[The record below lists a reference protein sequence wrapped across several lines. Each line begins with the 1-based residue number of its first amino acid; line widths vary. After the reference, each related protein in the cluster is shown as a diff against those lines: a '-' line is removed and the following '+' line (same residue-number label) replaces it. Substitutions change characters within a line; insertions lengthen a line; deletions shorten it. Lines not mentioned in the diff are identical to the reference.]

1 MTDFL
6 TAYQQNCALN
16 GSIPIKP
23 ILNGAGGTALFI
35 DISKIRASDWPPFL
49 QSLSKAKSLSKID
62 FYSSWDG
69 RQPIPIIHQERSS
82 VTRQIMNALTELLSR
97 KNELTKLSISKVK
110 LPLKTVGELGTAL
123 SADHCSIVELYL
135 QGCAIGDVGFAKIN
149 KPLRQ
154 MKTIHKLDLSG
165 CSLSNASISMLADTL
180 RMKSLDANE
189 TKWIGNLRDDY
200 LVPKKQLGV
209 LILNDNTKIQ
219 NSIVELLEA
228 MANEDITCLETLEI
242 RNCSIL
248 SNARMNQALTGILQ
262 EPPEVLETF
271 DIRQNPI
278 LQTMESKTL
287 IQLLMTKLLTS
298 HPNAEYLD
306 LSGVS
311 ETDLGATKTISTKK
325 VPRKKVLNVPKGLKT
340 DESDGDFNIDDQY
353 QELPN
358 HTRKEIETIDLLKGI
373 ISTFFNLFKFKLS
386 NFVEK

>member
-1 MTDFL
+1 
-6 TAYQQNCALN
+6 
-16 GSIPIKP
+16 
-23 ILNGAGGTALFI
+23 
-35 DISKIRASDWPPFL
+35 
-49 QSLSKAKSLSKID
+49 
-62 FYSSWDG
+62 
-69 RQPIPIIHQERSS
+69 
-82 VTRQIMNALTELLSR
+82 MNALTELLSR

-110 LPLKTVGELGTAL
+110 LPLKTGEKSFYNININDYAFNIILVGELGTAL

-165 CSLSNASISMLADTL
+165 CSLSNASITMLADTL

-219 NSIVELLEA
+219 NSIVEEQVLIYRFCIYPRNSFKILNILKLAKLLEA

-271 DIRQNPI
+271 DIRFVK
-278 LQTMESKTL
+278 S
-287 IQLLMTKLLTS
+287 
-298 HPNAEYLD
+298 
-306 LSGVS
+306 
-311 ETDLGATKTISTKK
+311 
-325 VPRKKVLNVPKGLKT
+325 
-340 DESDGDFNIDDQY
+340 ID
-353 QELPN
+353 
-358 HTRKEIETIDLLKGI
+358 I
-373 ISTFFNLFKFKLS
+373 
-386 NFVEK
+386 VV